1 MNPSDG
7 LQELDVNFSPFPVL
21 HTGRMVL
28 RRIEPTDA
36 DDLLFLRSD
45 AAIMKYLDREPLH
58 SVNEAALFIRRI
70 SDSLEHN
77 EGITWGISLK
87 DDTRLVGTIG
97 FWRLMKE
104 HFRAE
109 IGYLLHPAYW
119 GKGLVSEAITTV
131 MDYGFNVMKLH
142 SVEANV
148 NPTNKASVRVL
159 EKTGFVQEAYF
170 RENYFYKGRFLDTL
184 IFSRLTPYRE

>member
-1 MNPSDG
+1 MTSPHG
-7 LQELDVNFSPFPVL
+7 LQELDVNFTPFPVL
-21 HTGRMVL
+21 HTERLLL
-28 RRIEPTDA
+28 RKLELTDA

-45 AAIMKYLDREPLH
+45 PAIMKHLDREPLH
-58 SVNEAALFIRRI
+58 SVGEAALFIKRI
-70 SDSLEHN
+70 LDSLDRN

-87 DDTRLVGTIG
+87 DDSRLIGTIG
-97 FWRLMKE
+97 FWRLVKE

-109 IGYLLHPAYW
+109 IGYLLHPDYW
-119 GKGLVSEAITTV
+119 GQGLVSEAINTI
-131 MDYGFNVMKLH
+131 MDYGFTVMKLH

-148 NPTNKASVRVL
+148 NPANKASVRAL

-184 IFSRLTPYRE
+184 IFSKLAP

>member
-1 MNPSDG
+1 MTPSDG
-7 LQELDVNFSPFPVL
+7 LQELEVNFSPFPAL
-21 HTGRMVL
+21 QTGRMLL

-58 SVNEAALFIRRI
+58 SVGEAALYIKRI
-70 SDSLEHN
+70 SDSLDRN
-77 EGITWGISLK
+77 EGITWGIALK
-87 DDTRLVGTIG
+87 DDPRLIGTIG

-148 NPTNKASVRVL
+148 NPANKASVRAL

-184 IFSRLTPYRE
+184 IFSKLAPGS